1 MLKKEITVHSF
12 QDNSGTVCFN
22 AVTGQSLVFAVDSTE
37 FSAALKQPQDANLPM
52 SGSGQQI
59 LSTLIKYHFID
70 GAL

>member
-22 AVTGQSLVFAVDSTE
+22 AVTGQSLVFAVDSAE
-37 FSAALKQPQDANLPM
+37 FSVALKQDQDTNSPM
-52 SGSGQQI
+52 SGSKQQI
-59 LSTLIKYHFID
+59 LSTLLKYQFID